1 MKKIIII
8 SSAIMISLAL
18 AVGVTIAGSDGGAR
32 YGMFSVFAW
41 CAIAAFAINWL
52 AFIPAN
58 LAKTEHFYDLT
69 GSLTYLT
76 VIGIAVWLSGDIDFR
91 AAAVAL
97 MVIVWAVRLGSF
109 LFLRIQRDGKDDR
122 FDQIKTDWM
131 RFFMTWTLQALW
143 VLLTAACALAIITGG
158 NRVPLGWIGMLGMTI
173 WLAGFTIEV
182 IADQQKSTFKKD
194 PQNAGDF
201 ISTGLWSWS
210 RHPNYFGEMLLWF
223 GIAVISLPILS
234 GWQWVCLISPLFVY
248 MLITHVSGV
257 NKLEQKAEA
266 RWGADPGYQSYKAAT
281 SRLFPRPPRK

>member
-1 MKKIIII
+1 MKKNIII
-8 SSAIMISLAL
+8 STAILVSLVL
-18 AVGVTIAGSDGGAR
+18 ATVVAFAGGDGGAR

-58 LAKTEHFYDLT
+58 LAKTEHYYDLT

-76 VIGIAVWLSGDIDFR
+76 VIGIALWLSNDLDFR
-91 AAAVAL
+91 ATAVAL

-122 FDQIKTDWM
+122 FDQIKTDSM

-158 NRVPLGWIGMLGMTI
+158 TREPIGWIGMLGITI
-173 WLAGFTIEV
+173 WFVGFTIEV
-182 IADQQKSTFKKD
+182 IADQQKSAFKKD
-194 PQNAGDF
+194 PANAGKY

-223 GIAVISLPILS
+223 GIAVISLPILT
-234 GWQWVCLISPLFVY
+234 GWQWLCLISPLFVY
-248 MLITHVSGV
+248 LLITHVSGV
-257 NKLEQKAEA
+257 NKLEQKAEE
-266 RWGADPGYQSYKAAT
+266 RWGADPAYQTYKKTT
-281 SRLFPRPPRK
+281 SQLFPRPPRQ